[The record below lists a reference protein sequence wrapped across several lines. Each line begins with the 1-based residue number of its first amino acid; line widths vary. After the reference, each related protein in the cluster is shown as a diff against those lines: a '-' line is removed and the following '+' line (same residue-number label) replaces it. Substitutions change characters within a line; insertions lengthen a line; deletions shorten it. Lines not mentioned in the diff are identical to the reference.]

1 MKQHPGG
8 FPVLA
13 CQCLFNLTLPGGDRF
28 GRCHL
33 ERRKTHTHTHS
44 VLTCLCACAPT
55 SPALTGEFLLTNVN
69 QRHPVT
75 RLKPCRLFRRPR
87 MREEKRKSTKQGVQ
101 RAFDRHRPLS
111 FGSPLVSRKSS
122 TLSSAS
128 QCSPAAAKHPHV
140 SWWWW
145 CSESCHVVFSLSP
158 SLCFLPPPRSLWHCR
173 AAPSTSATTSCVPP
187 LRPHPM
193 LTLSTLSLSDSVLL
207 RTSFLPLPHSLC
219 LPLPP
224 LPPPPP
230 PPPRALSSQ
239 RLVSSKLLPAGA
251 LELDWGEASL
261 SRSQRNGGSRWWWWM
276 RRGGGGKCRFCIV
289 KYTHSRPFLW
299 EPAHRKKNLVSINL
313 VNNVKKNGNSEFGE
327 LFTNSCSSQWTIFS
341 FFSVFMMQMRCVR
354 FARP

>member
-13 CQCLFNLTLPGGDRF
+13 CPCLFNVTLPGGDRF
-28 GRCHL
+28 DRCHL
-33 ERRKTHTHTHS
+33 ERRKMHTHTHS

-75 RLKPCRLFRRPR
+75 RLKPCRLFRCPC
-87 MREEKRKSTKQGVQ
+87 MQEEKRKSTKQGVQ
-101 RAFDRHRPLS
+101 CAFDRHRPLS

-122 TLSSAS
+122 TLSSTS

-158 SLCFLPPPRSLWHCR
+158 SLCFLPRSLWHCR

-207 RTSFLPLPHSLC
+207 CTSFLPPSPSLS
-219 LPLPP
+219 LPP
-224 LPPPPP
+224 SSSFLLPPC
-230 PPPRALSSQ
+230 ALSSQ

-276 RRGGGGKCRFCIV
+276 QRGGGGKCRFCIV
-289 KYTHSRPFLW
+289 KYTHSRPFLLG
-299 EPAHRKKNLVSINL
+299 PAHKKKSLVSINP
-313 VNNVKKNGNSEFGE
+313 VNNVKKNGNSEFGG
-327 LFTNSCSSQWTIFS
+327 LFTNSCNPQWTIFS
-341 FFSVFMMQMRCVR
+341 SFRVFMMQMRCVR
-354 FARP
+354 FARL